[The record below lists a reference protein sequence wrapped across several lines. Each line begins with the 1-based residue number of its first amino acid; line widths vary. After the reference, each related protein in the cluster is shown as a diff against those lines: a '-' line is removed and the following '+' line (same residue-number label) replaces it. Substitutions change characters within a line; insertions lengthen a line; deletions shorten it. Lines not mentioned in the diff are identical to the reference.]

1 MSVGRGGKMNM
12 KKLTVIVA
20 LLVVIAGSTTYLFAS
35 GIINIPGLIQT
46 GDYFDPELVHHI
58 NTDQLAEDKG
68 LNLNTTEIEDYYS
81 TVVAKIYNQD
91 TEMYTTGKIDFAM
104 NTFEDG
110 SFDTAYIVQGSE
122 KVKNVDENSAE
133 EAEGLTEEQHAEIVA
148 NMPEEFQ
155 NGIGECETKEE
166 CEARSTEEKEAATE
180 YEEQYAAAYETSAK
194 ELGYLNDEDTDGNI
208 EERFTD
214 ADIIV
219 NQYETEESF
228 NNAISEMF
236 NQEMTFA
243 DLKQFEV

>member
-1 MSVGRGGKMNM
+1 M